1 MLRIIW
7 WLMVASL
14 CFQSQYLNAKD
25 KKEILIVAH
34 GGFNSCAKH
43 KAFDEKNPYGMNLS
57 KYTMMI
63 VNSLK
68 QSYPDHHFKWV
79 LLCLGYVAPPK
90 TKVKLI
96 LSERP
101 KTLFSAKVKDVPN
114 IILASLKQRDAPVF
128 LIGHSYGSWV
138 TMRAAQALKG
148 KLNIKQVVSLDPISP
163 IHCKPY
169 TLPFY
174 VKGCHESPRDIDGSK
189 VAKSTKE
196 WINYYQTDDFWLHS
210 GKMDDAKNTS
220 KEYDK
225 YGHFKIAKD
234 KNMWRKVVASIV
246 SELPKL

>member
-1 MLRIIW
+1 MLRIVCW
-7 WLMVASL
+7 FFVAL
-14 CFQSQYLNAKD
+14 FCFQSKSIYANE
-25 KKEILIVAH
+25 KKEVLLVAH

-43 KAFDEKNPYGMNLS
+43 KAFNAPNPFGMNLS
-57 KYTMMI
+57 HYTMKI
-63 VNSLK
+63 VNTLK
-68 QSYPDHHFKWV
+68 ASYPQYRFKWV
-79 LLCLGYVAPPK
+79 LLCLGYIAPPK
-90 TKVKLI
+90 TKVKLV

-114 IILASLKQRDAPVF
+114 IIYASLKQKDAPVF

-138 TMRAAQALKG
+138 TLRAALALKG

-174 VKGCHESPRDIDGSK
+174 VKGCHESPRDIDGKK
-189 VAKSTKE
+189 VVKSTKE

-210 GKMDDAKNTS
+210 DKMEAANNTA

-225 YGHFKIAKD
+225 YGHFRIAKD
-234 KNMWRKVVASIV
+234 KNMWRKVVTSIV
-246 SELPKL
+246 SELPKR